1 MTDSNINNLLDNN
14 KEEENTND
22 QPIDTNFTNQT
33 VDSNFTNVF
42 KETNYTPTFN
52 FDDYVN
58 ETFAN
63 EETFDFATQDF
74 NITNNI
80 FNDFTEEKS
89 QRDLEITDN
98 VLKYIGVSE
107 YITKGD
113 VSRKPKT
120 RINVENIFKEATG
133 YNFSDVENNKI
144 SKDIIESDQFQEG
157 LNNFYNQFSDK
168 ITIPNKNDNVV
179 LQQVGGL
186 GYEIGGGLVADAAL
200 SPLLAF
206 GPKGWLVY
214 GLAQFSLN
222 AYFNIEAQKIRNG
235 QSLVGNEDLFSWPEV
250 FSSGIVGTIPL
261 GTELKGLQG
270 IFRSGIYGG
279 TLATSEAFLRDI
291 FGEDLD
297 WQDYALSLGFGST
310 FGASLKGSI
319 VGLENLYRKYEGLDL
334 NSIKQLW
341 SENDTKIT
349 KKAIDDLGK
358 VKNKIDEKIEA
369 EGGDV
374 KKIQQ
379 RIDEEVAKVKTGET
393 EDIQETKTSQTF
405 NEDSIPLGSRV
416 KATDRGN
423 IGTVV
428 GFDETTG
435 KFSVSFKSKQGAFQ
449 TVKFNPDQLTIIKK
463 GKVLQS
469 EVDFKGDK
477 TSTVKS
483 EVTQELTFEA
493 PEAYKKTKPRYGSA
507 TVQFQSDFDKLSWS
521 LRNGKQKKAQNDAK
535 ILKVFLDQGFTEKEV
550 RLHGD
555 KVHAKLKSIVKEQ
568 TGSASASVTNTKGLN
583 FEVPILKD
591 FAGRVQTKLNKLDS
605 QDDLDLGNTQLNP
618 QKMDRIKDMKK
629 GKQDFVTQKVRKKK
643 QEGGFKGAETRSQF
657 DTQESALNKMGDSK
671 GRITGDLKSLK
682 FFTEYT
688 KRKAFLEGKLPTE
701 EEVVINQQGLQIAT
715 DRVANSTQNFI
726 DVVKKNAG
734 KNTKKSKSEI
744 DKAVAKIIQAEQLV
758 DNWLGMGIPLG
769 TRLGRAMNAFKI
781 KGIEG
786 IEGMTPAEV
795 MKMSPIEK
803 KNLTQQNVD
812 ISPSLNKLLD
822 QSADFQTNLLAKVK
836 EGHET
841 GDYSQVLKVA
851 QEMNEASGNIEKMVK
866 LANDDAFGK
875 LLAGA
880 NQTSRVI
887 NEVGINGVLS
897 GPPSQIVNLK
907 SGIAQTFLKAL
918 TNFGGSFDIENG
930 RGLVRKEA
938 LEAAKRH
945 LFALMYNFD
954 FSLRVWK
961 RSWDMEDN
969 FVNVGNSKI
978 DTGQRSVIS
987 SESAF
992 FPLRTTINTTG
1003 KLIRLP
1009 SRLMTS
1015 NDALIQTPN
1024 IIASTAYHATMEGM
1038 KKNLKGQ
1045 ELNDYIKS
1053 SIDGVISYI
1062 LRGQT
1067 GPLGRLKPLEENLFS
1082 KKGIG
1087 PREFIEDPV
1096 LAKIFQRAKNF
1107 GKEITYTQQIRGGR
1121 SDDVTDPL
1129 GFFAEEINNLAIQF
1143 PPVRTLFKFTRTP
1156 TNLIKDVMRYVPII
1170 NTPLRFGTK
1179 KLFTLPF
1186 VGDVKNANPLNA
1198 FLLPEI
1204 AADLRSPDPQVR
1216 TTTRGQIYVG
1226 NAFGII
1232 LTGLAYN
1239 SIFQPAS
1246 EFISSSEY
1254 DSEDEI
1260 PKTFLTDGGPNYFT
1274 KEGAAKYIS
1283 LLRSGW
1289 LPYSRAHLLYDE
1301 DGEILF
1307 DEDGKPKY
1315 VYVSFESLPDPIA
1328 SLVKL
1333 WVDFQGMS
1341 PFFTKKQ
1348 DRLYDEFTIGWSAF
1362 IGRNFTNK
1370 SYVQQISETM
1380 DFFSAIDEVTGG
1392 SQDPEDTISYQQQK
1406 NISYLSRLFES
1417 SITPYS
1423 SLIEDFQRMPADVM
1437 AALLGIDEQKA
1448 QQLRKEGSEGI
1459 TKYAIEVLGKEISL
1473 GNVKNKRIIRLF
1485 AKLDKK
1491 TYSGD
1496 FSDLTR
1502 NLKNFRFITGEDKL
1516 GLGDYEYN
1524 EVNTYLQY
1532 FHGLLQEAKQYAPAN
1547 VGGDLPFQVE
1557 HITNDVVTYP
1567 SKQGLNLFSNA
1578 KYTKS
1583 NNNLLHEAT
1592 YTIGRLLPEP
1602 PNIIRGSKVKNFI
1615 RSSNFS
1621 SKKFVPIKLD
1631 NRQYND
1637 LRKYV
1642 NTGLINYSGKNYN
1655 IADAMKA
1662 YLKGELNVNAGGFR
1676 EKELDYEGN
1685 KKQIERY
1692 GLQSNK
1698 GQEAANRIYTALNKI
1713 NQQFINLGIENYL
1726 KANFSEEQ
1734 LEARINVKLDQQN
1747 EYNKEMED
1755 ILDTLNLKRF

>member
-14 KEEENTND
+14 KKEENTNE
-22 QPIDTNFTNQT
+22 QPLETTLNNEQPSKTDLEFNKEIIN
-33 VDSNFTNVF
+33 SSFTNVF
-42 KETNYTPTFN
+42 KETNFTPTFN

-58 ETFAN
+58 ETFSN

-74 NITNNI
+74 SITNNI
-80 FNDFTEEKS
+80 FNDFTEEKPK
-89 QRDLEITDN
+89 RDLEITDN
-98 VLKYIGVSE
+98 LLKYIGVTK
-107 YITKGD
+107 YIKGEGS
-113 VSRKPKT
+113 SRDTQLPKT
-120 RINVENIFKEATG
+120 RIKVEKIFKETTG
-133 YNFSDVENNKI
+133 YSFSDVENNKI
-144 SKDIIESDQFQEG
+144 SKDIIESPEFQAN
-157 LNNFYNQFSDK
+157 LDKFLSSTYKDILFSDK
-168 ITIPNKNDNVV
+168 VTIPDKNDKFLLNN
-179 LQQVGGL
+179 LSGL
-186 GYEIGGGLVADAAL
+186 GYEIGGGLLADAAL
-200 SPLLAF
+200 TPLLAF
-206 GPKGWLVY
+206 GPKGWLLY
-214 GLAQFSLN
+214 GLGQFSLN
-222 AYFNIEAQKIRNG
+222 AYFNIEAQKIRYG
-235 QSLVGNEDLFSWPEV
+235 QSLTGNEDLFSWPEV
-250 FSSGIVGTIPL
+250 FSSGLVGTIPL
-261 GTELKGLQG
+261 GTEAKGLKG

-279 TLATSEAFLRDI
+279 TLSTSEAFLRDI

-297 WQDYALSLGFGST
+297 WEDYALSLGFGT
-310 FGASLKGSI
+310 VFGAGLKGSLE
-319 VGLENLYRKYEGLDL
+319 GLQGLYKKYDGLDL
-334 NSIKQLW
+334 NSIKKLW
-341 SENDTKIT
+341 TTEDTNIT
-349 KKAIDDLGK
+349 KKAVEDLGK

-369 EGGDV
+369 DGGNV

-379 RIDEEVAKVKTGET
+379 RIDEEVAKVKTGDT
-393 EDIQETKTSQTF
+393 EDTTTK
-405 NEDSIPLGSRV
+405 RV
-416 KATDRGN
+416 KTED
-423 IGTVV
+423 
-428 GFDETTG
+428 
-435 KFSVSFKSKQGAFQ
+435 
-449 TVKFNPDQLTIIKK
+449 
-463 GKVLQS
+463 
-469 EVDFKGDK
+469 
-477 TSTVKS
+477 TSTVKT
-483 EVTQELTFEA
+483 EVAQELTFEA
-493 PEAYKKTKPRYGSA
+493 PEAYKRTKPRYGSA
-507 TVQFQSDFDKLSWS
+507 TIQFQSDFDKLSWS
-521 LRNGKQKKAQNDAK
+521 LRNGRKTKAQNDAK
-535 ILKVFLDQGFTEKEV
+535 LLKVFLDQGFTEKEV

-555 KVHAKLKSIVKEQ
+555 KVHAKLKAIVKEQ

-591 FAGRVQTKLNKLDS
+591 FANKVQTKLNKLDS
-605 QDDLDLGNTQLNP
+605 QDDLDLGNTQVNP
-618 QKMDRIKDMKK
+618 QKMNRIKDMKK
-629 GKQDFVTQKVRKKK
+629 GKQDFVTQKVRTKK
-643 QEGGFKGAETRSQF
+643 QEGGFKGAETKSQF
-657 DTQESALNKMGDSK
+657 DTQESALGKMADSK
-671 GRITGDLKSLK
+671 GNITGDPKRLK
-682 FFTEYT
+682 FLTEYT

-701 EEVVINQQGLQIAT
+701 EEVVINNQGLQIAT
-715 DRVANSTQNFI
+715 DRVANSTRNFLEVI
-726 DVVKKNAG
+726 KKNAG

-744 DKAVAKIIQAEQLV
+744 DKAGAKIIQAEQLV
-758 DNWLGMGIPLG
+758 DDWLGMGIPLG

-795 MKMSPIEK
+795 MKLSPIQK

-822 QSADFQTNLLAKVK
+822 QSADFQTNLLARIK

-841 GDYSQVLKVA
+841 GDYSQVIKVA
-851 QEMNEASGNIEKMVK
+851 QDMEEASGSIEKMVK
-866 LANDDAFGK
+866 LYNDDAFGK
-875 LLAGA
+875 FLKRSS
-880 NQTSRVI
+880 QTSRVI
-887 NEVGINGVLS
+887 NEIGINGVLS

-918 TNFGGSFDIENG
+918 ANFSGSLDIANG
-930 RGLVRKEA
+930 KGLVRKEA

-987 SESAF
+987 SESNF
-992 FPLRTTINTTG
+992 FPLRTAINTTG

-1024 IIASTAYHATMEGM
+1024 IIASTAYHATTEGL
-1038 KKNLKGQ
+1038 KKGLKGQ
-1045 ELNDYIKS
+1045 ELDDYIKS

-1062 LRGQT
+1062 LRGQE

-1087 PREFIEDPV
+1087 PREFIDDPV
-1096 LAKIFQRAKNF
+1096 LAKIFERAKNF

-1156 TNLIKDVMRYVPII
+1156 TNLIKDVMRYVPLA
-1170 NTPLRFGTK
+1170 NTPARFGRSK
-1179 KLFTLPF
+1179 PFFTLPLI
-1186 VGDVKNANPLNA
+1186 GDVKNLNPVNA
-1198 FLLPEI
+1198 YFLPEI
-1204 AADLRSPDPQVR
+1204 AADLRSPNPQVR
-1216 TTTRGQIYVG
+1216 ATTRGQIYLG
-1226 NAFGII
+1226 NAFGLI

-1239 SIFQPAS
+1239 KIYQPAS

-1260 PKTFLTDGGPNYFT
+1260 PKTFLTDGGPNYFEP
-1274 KEGAAKYIS
+1274 EGAAKYIS
-1283 LLRSGW
+1283 LLKSGW
-1289 LPYSRAHLLYDE
+1289 LPYSRAYLLYDQ

-1307 DEDGKPKY
+1307 DGDGNPKY
-1315 VYVSFESLPDPIA
+1315 NYVSFEGLPDPVLSFI
-1328 SLVKL
+1328 KL

-1348 DRLYDEFTIGWSAF
+1348 DRIYDEFTIGWGAF

-1380 DFFSAIDEVTGG
+1380 DFFSALDEVTSGN
-1392 SQDPEDTISYQQQK
+1392 QDPEDTISYQRQK

-1417 SITPYS
+1417 SIAPYS
-1423 SLIEDFQRMPADVM
+1423 SLIEDLQRMPADVM
-1437 AALLGIDEQKA
+1437 ATLLNIDEQEA
-1448 QQLRKEGSEGI
+1448 QRLRKEGSEGI

-1502 NLKNFRFITGEDKL
+1502 NLKNFRFITNEDKL

-1524 EVNTYLQY
+1524 EVNGYLQY
-1532 FHGLLQEAKQYAPAN
+1532 LHGLLQEAKQYVPAN
-1547 VGGDLPFQVE
+1547 VGGNLPFQVE

-1578 KYTKS
+1578 KYSKS
-1583 NNNLLHEAT
+1583 NYNIIHEAT

-1602 PNIIRGSKVKNFI
+1602 PNIIRGSKVKNFVK
-1615 RSSNFS
+1615 SSNFS
-1621 SKKFVPIKLD
+1621 SKLFVPIKLD
-1631 NRQYND
+1631 NIEYNN

-1642 NTGLINYSGKNYN
+1642 NTGVINFSGKNYN

-1662 YLKGELNVNAGGFR
+1662 YLTNELSVTVGGFSAVELNYQAN
-1676 EKELDYEGN
+1676 KE
-1685 KKQIERY
+1685 QIERY
-1692 GLQSNK
+1692 GLDSVQGK
-1698 GQEAANRIYTALNKI
+1698 EAADRIYRVLNKI
-1713 NQQFINLGIENYL
+1713 NQQYINLGIENYL
-1726 KANFSEEQ
+1726 KANFTEEQ
-1734 LEARINVKLDQQN
+1734 LETRINVKLDQQN
-1747 EYNKEMED
+1747 KYNDELEG
-1755 ILDTLNLKRF
+1755 ILDTLNLRRF

>member
-1 MTDSNINNLLDNN
+1 MTDSNINNLLDSN
-14 KEEENTND
+14 KEEENTNE
-22 QPIDTNFTNQT
+22 QPVDTNLNSQI
-33 VDSNFTNVF
+33 VNSSFTNVF

-58 ETFAN
+58 ETFFD
-63 EETFDFATQDF
+63 EETFDFAAQDF
-74 NITNNI
+74 SITNNI
-80 FNDFTEEKS
+80 FNDLTEEKP
-89 QRDLEITDN
+89 QKDLEITDN
-98 VLKYIGVSE
+98 LLKYIGVSE

-120 RINVENIFKEATG
+120 RINVEKIFKETTG
-133 YNFSDVENNKI
+133 YSFSDVENNKI

-157 LNNFYNQFSDK
+157 LNNFYNQFSSK
-168 ITIPNKNDNVV
+168 ITIPDKNDNAV
-179 LQQVGGL
+179 LQQIGGL
-186 GYEIGGGLVADAAL
+186 GYEIGGGLLADAAL
-200 SPLLAF
+200 TPLLGF

-222 AYFNIEAQKIRNG
+222 AYFNIEAQEIRNG

-250 FSSGIVGTIPL
+250 FSSGLIGTIPL
-261 GTELKGLQG
+261 GTELKGLKG
-270 IFRSGIYGG
+270 MFRSGIYGG

-297 WQDYALSLGFGST
+297 WQDYALSLGFGAG
-310 FGASLKGSI
+310 FGAGLKGSI
-319 VGLENLYRKYEGLDL
+319 EGLEGLVRKYEGLDL
-334 NSIKQLW
+334 SSIKKLW
-341 SENDTKIT
+341 TEEDTKIT
-349 KKAIDDLGK
+349 KKAVDDLGK

-379 RIDEEVAKVKTGET
+379 KIDEEVAKVRTGET
-393 EDIQETKTSQTF
+393 EDATTKKVKT
-405 NEDSIPLGSRV
+405 EDS
-416 KATDRGN
+416 
-423 IGTVV
+423 
-428 GFDETTG
+428 
-435 KFSVSFKSKQGAFQ
+435 
-449 TVKFNPDQLTIIKK
+449 
-463 GKVLQS
+463 
-469 EVDFKGDK
+469 
-477 TSTVKS
+477 STVKS

-493 PEAYKKTKPRYGSA
+493 PEAYKRTKPRYGSA
-507 TVQFQSDFDKLSWS
+507 TIQFQSDFDKLSWS
-521 LRNGKQKKAQNDAK
+521 LRNGKKKKAQNDAK
-535 ILKVFLDQGFTEKEV
+535 ILKIFLDQGFTEKEV
-550 RLHGD
+550 RQHGD

-568 TGSASASVTNTKGLN
+568 TGNASASVANTKGLN

-591 FAGRVQTKLNKLDS
+591 YAGRVQTKLNKLDS
-605 QDDLDLGNTQLNP
+605 QDDLDLGNTQQNP
-618 QKMDRIKDMKK
+618 QKMNRIKDMKK

-657 DTQESALNKMGDSK
+657 DTQESALGKMTDSK
-671 GRITGDLKSLK
+671 GRIAGDPKLLKLM
-682 FFTEYT
+682 TEYT
-688 KRKAFLEGKLPTE
+688 KRKALLEGKLPTE
-701 EEVVINQQGLQIAT
+701 EEVVINNQGLQIAT

-734 KNTKKSKSEI
+734 KNTKKSRSEI
-744 DKAVAKIIQAEQLV
+744 DKAGAKIIQAEQLV
-758 DNWLGMGIPLG
+758 DDWLGMGIPLG
-769 TRLGRAMNAFKI
+769 TRLGRAMNAFRI

-812 ISPSLNKLLD
+812 ISSSLNKLLD
-822 QSADFQTNLLAKVK
+822 QSADFQTNLLARIQ

-851 QEMNEASGNIEKMVK
+851 QEMNEASGSIEKMIK

-875 LLAGA
+875 LLKVGG
-880 NQTSRVI
+880 QTSRVI
-887 NEVGINGVLS
+887 NEIGINGVLS

-918 TNFGGSFDIENG
+918 ANFGGSLDIENG

-987 SESAF
+987 SESNF
-992 FPLRTTINTTG
+992 FPLRTSINTTG

-1024 IIASTAYHATMEGM
+1024 IIASTAYHATTEGM
-1038 KKNLKGQ
+1038 KKGLKGD
-1045 ELNDYIKS
+1045 ELNNYIKS
-1053 SIDGVISYI
+1053 SIDGVISYL
-1062 LRGQT
+1062 LRGQE

-1087 PREFIEDPV
+1087 PREFIDDPV

-1156 TNLIKDVMRYVPII
+1156 TNLIKDVMRYVPLI
-1170 NTPLRFGTK
+1170 NTPARFGGKT
-1179 KLFTLPF
+1179 
-1186 VGDVKNANPLNA
+1186 NYNPINRI
-1198 FLLPEI
+1198 LLPEI
-1204 AADLRSPDPQVR
+1204 AADLKSPDPQVR
-1216 TTTRGQIYVG
+1216 ATTRGQIYLG
-1226 NAFGII
+1226 NAFGLI

-1239 SIFQPAS
+1239 KIYQPAS

-1289 LPYSRAHLLYDE
+1289 LPYSRAYLLYDE

-1315 VYVSFESLPDPIA
+1315 VYVSYENLPDPIA
-1328 SLVKL
+1328 SFIKL

-1348 DRLYDEFTIGWSAF
+1348 DRLYDEFTIGWGAF

-1392 SQDPEDTISYQQQK
+1392 SQDPEDTISYQRQR

-1417 SITPYS
+1417 SVTPYS
-1423 SLIEDFQRMPADVM
+1423 SLIEDLQRMPADVM
-1437 AALLGIDEQKA
+1437 AALLGVDEQTA
-1448 QQLRKEGSEGI
+1448 QRLRKEGSEGI
-1459 TKYAIEVLGKEISL
+1459 TKYAIEVLGKEISV

-1502 NLKNFRFITGEDKL
+1502 NLKNFRFITGEEKL

-1524 EVNTYLQY
+1524 EVNSYLQY

-1602 PNIIRGSKVKNFI
+1602 PNIIRGSKVKNFVKA
-1615 RSSNFS
+1615 SNFS

-1631 NRQYND
+1631 TTAYNT

-1642 NTGLINYSGKNYN
+1642 NTGVINYSGKNYN

-1662 YLKGELNVNAGGFR
+1662 YIKGDLDVIVGGFNAAELNYQVN
-1676 EKELDYEGN
+1676 KE
-1685 KKQIERY
+1685 QIERY
-1692 GLQSNK
+1692 GLNSNQGK
-1698 GQEAANRIYTALNKI
+1698 EASERIYKALNKI

-1726 KANFSEEQ
+1726 KATFTEEE

-1747 EYNKEMED
+1747 DYNNEIE
-1755 ILDTLNLKRF
+1755 TLYNELNFKRRF

>member
-14 KEEENTND
+14 KEEENTNE
-22 QPIDTNFTNQT
+22 QPVDTNLDNQI
-33 VDSNFTNVF
+33 VNSSFTNVF

-58 ETFAN
+58 ETFFD
-63 EETFDFATQDF
+63 EETFDFASQDF
-74 NITNNI
+74 SITNNI
-80 FNDFTEEKS
+80 FNDLTEEKP
-89 QRDLEITDN
+89 QKDLEVTDN
-98 VLKYIGVSE
+98 LLKYIGVSE
-107 YITKGD
+107 YIQGKG
-113 VSRKPKT
+113 SRDTQLPRT
-120 RINVENIFKEATG
+120 RIKVEKIFKETTG
-133 YNFSDVENNKI
+133 YSFSDIENNKI
-144 SKDIIESDQFQEG
+144 SKEIIESPEFQAN
-157 LNNFYNQFSDK
+157 LDKFLSSTYKDIPFTDK
-168 ITIPNKNDNVV
+168 ITIPDKNDNAV

-186 GYEIGGGLVADAAL
+186 GYEIGGGLLADAAL
-200 SPLLAF
+200 TPLLRF

-222 AYFNIEAQKIRNG
+222 AYFNIEAQKIRYG
-235 QSLVGNEDLFSWPEV
+235 QSLTGNEDLFSWPEV
-250 FSSGIVGTIPL
+250 FSSGLVGTIPL
-261 GTELKGLQG
+261 STEAKGLKGM
-270 IFRSGIYGG
+270 FRSGIYGG

-297 WQDYALSLGFGST
+297 WQDYALSLGFGAG
-310 FGASLKGSI
+310 FGAGLKGSI
-319 VGLENLYRKYEGLDL
+319 EGLEGLYRKYEGLDL
-334 NSIKQLW
+334 SSIKKLW
-341 SENDTKIT
+341 TEDDTKIT
-349 KKAIDDLGK
+349 KKAVDDLGK

-379 RIDEEVAKVKTGET
+379 KIDEEVAKVKTGET
-393 EDIQETKTSQTF
+393 EDTTTK
-405 NEDSIPLGSRV
+405 RV
-416 KATDRGN
+416 KTE
-423 IGTVV
+423 
-428 GFDETTG
+428 ET
-435 KFSVSFKSKQGAFQ
+435 
-449 TVKFNPDQLTIIKK
+449 P
-463 GKVLQS
+463 
-469 EVDFKGDK
+469 
-477 TSTVKS
+477 TVKS

-493 PEAYKKTKPRYGSA
+493 PEAYKRTKPRYGSA
-507 TVQFQSDFDKLSWS
+507 TIQFQSDFDKLSWS
-521 LRNGKQKKAQNDAK
+521 LRNGKKKKAQNDAK

-591 FAGRVQTKLNKLDS
+591 FAGKVQTKLNKLDS
-605 QDDLDLGNTQLNP
+605 QDDLDLGNTQQNP

-629 GKQDFVTQKVRKKK
+629 GKQDFVTQKVRTKK

-657 DTQESALNKMGDSK
+657 DTQESALGKMADSK
-671 GRITGDLKSLK
+671 GRITGDPKRLKLI
-682 FFTEYT
+682 TEYT
-688 KRKAFLEGKLPTE
+688 KRKALLEGKLPTE
-701 EEVVINQQGLQIAT
+701 EEVVINNQGLQIAT
-715 DRVANSTQNFI
+715 DRVANSTKNFI

-744 DKAVAKIIQAEQLV
+744 DKAGAKIIQAEQLV
-758 DNWLGMGIPLG
+758 DDWLGMGIPLG

-795 MKMSPIEK
+795 MKLSPIEK

-822 QSADFQTNLLAKVK
+822 QSAEFQTNLLARIK
-836 EGHET
+836 EGHKT

-851 QEMNEASGNIEKMVK
+851 QDMNEASGSIEKMIK
-866 LANDDAFGK
+866 LYNPNIWGK
-875 LLAGA
+875 ILKPAS
-880 NQTSRVI
+880 QTSRVI

-918 TNFGGSFDIENG
+918 ANFGGSLDVEN
-930 RGLVRKEA
+930 RKGLVRKEA

-945 LFALMYNFD
+945 LFALLYNFD

-1024 IIASTAYHATMEGM
+1024 IIASTAYHATTEGLR
-1038 KKNLKGQ
+1038 KGLKGQ
-1045 ELNDYIKS
+1045 ELDDYIKS

-1062 LRGQT
+1062 LRGQE

-1087 PREFIEDPV
+1087 PREFIDDPV
-1096 LAKIFQRAKNF
+1096 LAKIFERAKNF

-1121 SDDVTDPL
+1121 SDDVTDVL

-1156 TNLIKDVMRYVPII
+1156 TNLIKDVMRYVPIV
-1170 NTPLRFGTK
+1170 NTPARFGGRT
-1179 KLFTLPF
+1179 
-1186 VGDVKNANPLNA
+1186 NYNPINSL
-1198 FLLPEI
+1198 LLPEI

-1216 TTTRGQIYVG
+1216 ATTRGQIYLG
-1226 NAFGII
+1226 NAFGLI

-1239 SIFQPAS
+1239 NIYQPAS

-1289 LPYSRAHLLYDE
+1289 LPYSRAYLLYDE

-1307 DEDGKPKY
+1307 DEDGQPKY
-1315 VYVSFESLPDPIA
+1315 VYVSFESLPDPLA
-1328 SLVKL
+1328 SFIKL

-1348 DRLYDEFTIGWSAF
+1348 DRLYDEFTIGWGAF

-1392 SQDPEDTISYQQQK
+1392 SQDPEDTISYQRQR

-1423 SLIEDFQRMPADVM
+1423 SLIEDLQRMPADVM
-1437 AALLGIDEQKA
+1437 AAFLGVDEQTA
-1448 QQLRKEGSEGI
+1448 QRLRKEGSEGI
-1459 TKYAIEVLGKEISL
+1459 TKYAIEVLGKEISV

-1502 NLKNFRFITGEDKL
+1502 NLKNFRFITGEEKL

-1524 EVNTYLQY
+1524 EVNSYLQY
-1532 FHGLLQEAKQYAPAN
+1532 FHGLLQEAKQYVPAN

-1602 PNIIRGSKVKNFI
+1602 PNIIRGSKVKNFVKA
-1615 RSSNFS
+1615 SNFS

-1631 NRQYND
+1631 TTAYNT

-1642 NTGLINYSGKNYN
+1642 NTGVINYSGKNYN

-1662 YLKGELNVNAGGFR
+1662 YLKGDLDVIVGGFNAAELNYQV
-1676 EKELDYEGN
+1676 N
-1685 KKQIERY
+1685 KKQIEKY
-1692 GLQSNK
+1692 GLNSNQGK
-1698 GQEAANRIYTALNKI
+1698 EASERIYKVLNKL

-1726 KANFSEEQ
+1726 KATFTEEE

-1747 EYNKEMED
+1747 DYNNEIE
-1755 ILDTLNLKRF
+1755 TLYNELNFKRRF

>member
-14 KEEENTND
+14 KEEENTNE
-22 QPIDTNFTNQT
+22 QPVDTNLNNEI
-33 VDSNFTNVF
+33 VNSSFTNVF
-42 KETNYTPTFN
+42 KETNYAPTFN

-58 ETFAN
+58 ETFFD
-63 EETFDFATQDF
+63 EETFDFAGQDF
-74 NITNNI
+74 SITNNI
-80 FNDFTEEKS
+80 FNDLTEEKP
-89 QRDLEITDN
+89 QKDLEVTDN
-98 VLKYIGVSE
+98 LLKYIGVSE

-120 RINVENIFKEATG
+120 RINVEKIFKETTG
-133 YNFSDVENNKI
+133 YSFSDVENNKI
-144 SKDIIESDQFQEG
+144 SKDIIESDQFQKG
-157 LNNFYNQFSDK
+157 LNNFYNQFSSK
-168 ITIPNKNDNVV
+168 ITIPDKNDNVV
-179 LQQVGGL
+179 LQQVSGL
-186 GYEIGGGLVADAAL
+186 GYEVGGGLLADGAL
-200 SPLLAF
+200 SPLLGF
-206 GPKGWLVY
+206 GPKGWIVY

-222 AYFNIEAQKIRNG
+222 AYFNIKAQEIRNG

-250 FSSGIVGTIPL
+250 FSSGLIGTIPL
-261 GTELKGLQG
+261 GTELKGLKG
-270 IFRSGIYGG
+270 MFRSGIYGG

-297 WQDYALSLGFGST
+297 WQDYALSLGFGAG
-310 FGASLKGSI
+310 FGAGLKGSI
-319 VGLENLYRKYEGLDL
+319 EGLEGLYRKYEGLDL
-334 NSIKQLW
+334 SSIKKLW
-341 SENDTKIT
+341 TEEDTKIT

-393 EDIQETKTSQTF
+393 EDTTTKKAKPEDTSY
-405 NEDSIPLGSRV
+405 I
-416 KATDRGN
+416 
-423 IGTVV
+423 
-428 GFDETTG
+428 
-435 KFSVSFKSKQGAFQ
+435 
-449 TVKFNPDQLTIIKK
+449 
-463 GKVLQS
+463 
-469 EVDFKGDK
+469 
-477 TSTVKS
+477 KS

-493 PEAYKKTKPRYGSA
+493 PEAYKRTKPRYGSA
-507 TVQFQSDFDKLSWS
+507 TIQFQSDFDKLSWS
-521 LRNGKQKKAQNDAK
+521 LRNGKKKKAQNDAK

-568 TGSASASVTNTKGLN
+568 TGSASASVTNTQGLN

-591 FAGRVQTKLNKLDS
+591 FAGKVQTKLNKLDS

-657 DTQESALNKMGDSK
+657 DTQESALGKMADSK
-671 GRITGDLKSLK
+671 GRITGDPKRLK
-682 FFTEYT
+682 FITEYT
-688 KRKAFLEGKLPTE
+688 KRKALLEGKLPTE
-701 EEVVINQQGLQIAT
+701 EEVVINNQGLQIAT

-744 DKAVAKIIQAEQLV
+744 DKAGAKIIQAEQLV
-758 DNWLGMGIPLG
+758 DDWLGMGIPLG

-795 MKMSPIEK
+795 MKLSPIEK

-822 QSADFQTNLLAKVK
+822 QSAEFQTNLLARIK

-841 GDYSQVLKVA
+841 EDYSEVLKVA
-851 QEMNEASGNIEKMVK
+851 QDMNEASGSIEKMVK
-866 LANDDAFGK
+866 LYNDDAFGK
-875 LLAGA
+875 LLKVGG
-880 NQTSRVI
+880 QTSRVI
-887 NEVGINGVLS
+887 NEIGINGVLS

-918 TNFGGSFDIENG
+918 ANFGGSLDVENG
-930 RGLVRKEA
+930 KGLVRKEA

-1024 IIASTAYHATMEGM
+1024 IIASTAYHATTEGLR
-1038 KKNLKGQ
+1038 KGLKGQ
-1045 ELNDYIKS
+1045 DLNDYIKS

-1062 LRGQT
+1062 LRGQE

-1087 PREFIEDPV
+1087 PREFIDDPV

-1170 NTPLRFGTK
+1170 NTPARFGGRT
-1179 KLFTLPF
+1179 
-1186 VGDVKNANPLNA
+1186 NYNPINRI
-1198 FLLPEI
+1198 LLPEI

-1216 TTTRGQIYVG
+1216 ATTRGQIYLG
-1226 NAFGII
+1226 NAFGLI

-1239 SIFQPAS
+1239 NIYQPAS

-1289 LPYSRAHLLYDE
+1289 LPYSRAYLLYDE

-1307 DEDGKPKY
+1307 DEDGQPKY

-1328 SLVKL
+1328 SLIKL

-1348 DRLYDEFTIGWSAF
+1348 DRLYDEFTIGWGAF

-1392 SQDPEDTISYQQQK
+1392 SQDPEDTISYQRQR

-1417 SITPYS
+1417 SVTPYS
-1423 SLIEDFQRMPADVM
+1423 SLIEDLQRMPADVM
-1437 AALLGIDEQKA
+1437 AALLGVDEQTA
-1448 QQLRKEGSEGI
+1448 QRLRKEGSEGI
-1459 TKYAIEVLGKEISL
+1459 TKYAIEVLGKEISV

-1502 NLKNFRFITGEDKL
+1502 NLKNFRFITGEEKL

-1524 EVNTYLQY
+1524 EVNSYLQY
-1532 FHGLLQEAKQYAPAN
+1532 FHGLVQEAKQYAPAN

-1583 NNNLLHEAT
+1583 NNNLLHQAT

-1602 PNIIRGSKVKNFI
+1602 PNIIRGSKVKNFVKA
-1615 RSSNFS
+1615 SNFS

-1631 NRQYND
+1631 TTAYNT

-1642 NTGLINYSGKNYN
+1642 NTGVINYSGKNYN

-1662 YLKGELNVNAGGFR
+1662 YIKGDLDVIVGGFNAAELNYQVN
-1676 EKELDYEGN
+1676 KE
-1685 KKQIERY
+1685 QIERY
-1692 GLQSNK
+1692 GLNSNQGK
-1698 GQEAANRIYTALNKI
+1698 EASERIYKALNKI

-1726 KANFSEEQ
+1726 KATFTEEE
-1734 LEARINVKLDQQN
+1734 LEARINLKLDQQN
-1747 EYNKEMED
+1747 DYNNEIE
-1755 ILDTLNLKRF
+1755 TLYNELNFKRRF

>member
-1 MTDSNINNLLDNN
+1 MTDSNINSLLDNN
-14 KEEENTND
+14 KEEENTNE
-22 QPIDTNFTNQT
+22 QPVDTNL
-33 VDSNFTNVF
+33 DSQIVNSSFTNVF

-58 ETFAN
+58 ETFFD
-63 EETFDFATQDF
+63 EETFDFAGQDF
-74 NITNNI
+74 SITNNI
-80 FNDFTEEKS
+80 FNDLTEEKP
-89 QRDLEITDN
+89 QRDLEVTDN
-98 VLKYIGVSE
+98 LLKYIGVSE

-113 VSRKPKT
+113 VSRKPRT
-120 RINVENIFKEATG
+120 RINVEKIFKETTG
-133 YNFSDVENNKI
+133 YSFSDVENNKI
-144 SKDIIESDQFQEG
+144 SKDIIESDQFQKG
-157 LNNFYNQFSDK
+157 LNNFYNQFSSK
-168 ITIPNKNDNVV
+168 ITIPDKNDNVV

-186 GYEIGGGLVADAAL
+186 GYEIGGGLLADAAL
-200 SPLLAF
+200 TPLLAF
-206 GPKGWLVY
+206 GPKGWLLY
-214 GLAQFSLN
+214 GLGQFSLN
-222 AYFNIEAQKIRNG
+222 AYFNIEAQKIRYG
-235 QSLVGNEDLFSWPEV
+235 QSLTGNEDLFSWPEV
-250 FSSGIVGTIPL
+250 FSSGLVGTIPL
-261 GTELKGLQG
+261 GTELKGLKG
-270 IFRSGIYGG
+270 MFRSGIYGG

-297 WQDYALSLGFGST
+297 WQDYALSIGFGTT
-310 FGASLKGSI
+310 FGAGLKGSI
-319 VGLENLYRKYEGLDL
+319 EGLEGLYRKYEGLDL
-334 NSIKQLW
+334 SSIKKLW
-341 SENDTKIT
+341 TEEDTKIT

-369 EGGDV
+369 EGGNV

-379 RIDEEVAKVKTGET
+379 KIDEEVAKVKTGET
-393 EDIQETKTSQTF
+393 EDTTTKKVKT
-405 NEDSIPLGSRV
+405 EDTP
-416 KATDRGN
+416 
-423 IGTVV
+423 
-428 GFDETTG
+428 
-435 KFSVSFKSKQGAFQ
+435 
-449 TVKFNPDQLTIIKK
+449 
-463 GKVLQS
+463 
-469 EVDFKGDK
+469 
-477 TSTVKS
+477 TVKS

-493 PEAYKKTKPRYGSA
+493 PEAYKRTKPRYGSA
-507 TVQFQSDFDKLSWS
+507 TIQFQSDFDKLSWS
-521 LRNGKQKKAQNDAK
+521 LRNGKKKKAQNDAK

-568 TGSASASVTNTKGLN
+568 TGSASASVTNTQGLN
-583 FEVPILKD
+583 LEVPILKD
-591 FAGRVQTKLNKLDS
+591 FAGKVQTKLNKLDS

-657 DTQESALNKMGDSK
+657 DTQESALGKMADSK
-671 GRITGDLKSLK
+671 GRITGDPKRLK
-682 FFTEYT
+682 FITEYT
-688 KRKAFLEGKLPTE
+688 KRKALLEGKLPTE
-701 EEVVINQQGLQIAT
+701 EEVVINNQGLQIAT

-734 KNTKKSKSEI
+734 KNTKKSQSEI
-744 DKAVAKIIQAEQLV
+744 DKAGAKIIQAEQLV
-758 DNWLGMGIPLG
+758 DDWLGMGIPLG

-795 MKMSPIEK
+795 MKLSPIEK

-822 QSADFQTNLLAKVK
+822 QSAEFQTNLLARIK

-851 QEMNEASGNIEKMVK
+851 QDMNEASGSIEKMVK
-866 LANDDAFGK
+866 LYNDDAFGK
-875 LLAGA
+875 LLKVGG
-880 NQTSRVI
+880 QTSRII
-887 NEVGINGVLS
+887 NEIGINGVLS

-918 TNFGGSFDIENG
+918 ANFGGSLDVENG
-930 RGLVRKEA
+930 KGLVRKEA

-987 SESAF
+987 SESNF
-992 FPLRTTINTTG
+992 FPLRTSINTTG

-1024 IIASTAYHATMEGM
+1024 IIASTAYHATTEGM
-1038 KKNLKGQ
+1038 KKGLKGD
-1045 ELNDYIKS
+1045 ELNNYIKS
-1053 SIDGVISYI
+1053 SIDGVISYL
-1062 LRGQT
+1062 LRGQE

-1087 PREFIEDPV
+1087 PREFIDDPV

-1170 NTPLRFGTK
+1170 NTPARFGGKT
-1179 KLFTLPF
+1179 
-1186 VGDVKNANPLNA
+1186 NYNPINRI
-1198 FLLPEI
+1198 LLPEI

-1216 TTTRGQIYVG
+1216 ATTRGQIYLG
-1226 NAFGII
+1226 NAFGLI

-1239 SIFQPAS
+1239 NIYQPAS

-1289 LPYSRAHLLYDE
+1289 LPYSRAYLLYDE

-1328 SLVKL
+1328 SFIKL

-1348 DRLYDEFTIGWSAF
+1348 DRLYDEFTIGWGAF

-1392 SQDPEDTISYQQQK
+1392 SQDPEDTISYQRQR

-1423 SLIEDFQRMPADVM
+1423 SLIEDLQRMPADVM
-1437 AALLGIDEQKA
+1437 AALLGVDEQTA
-1448 QQLRKEGSEGI
+1448 QRLRKEGSEGI
-1459 TKYAIEVLGKEISL
+1459 TKYAIEVLGKEISV

-1502 NLKNFRFITGEDKL
+1502 NLKNFRFITGEEKL

-1524 EVNTYLQY
+1524 EVNSYLQY
-1532 FHGLLQEAKQYAPAN
+1532 FHGLVQEAKQYAPAN

-1602 PNIIRGSKVKNFI
+1602 PNIIRGSKVKNFVKA
-1615 RSSNFS
+1615 SNFS

-1631 NRQYND
+1631 TTAYNT

-1642 NTGLINYSGKNYN
+1642 NTGVINYSGKNYN

-1662 YLKGELNVNAGGFR
+1662 YLKGDLDVIVGGFNAV
-1676 EKELDYEGN
+1676 ELDYQSN
-1685 KKQIERY
+1685 KEQIERY
-1692 GLQSNK
+1692 GLKSNQGK
-1698 GQEAANRIYTALNKI
+1698 EASERIYKALNKI

-1726 KANFSEEQ
+1726 KATFTEEE

-1747 EYNKEMED
+1747 DYNNEIE
-1755 ILDTLNLKRF
+1755 TLYNELNFKRRF

>member
-14 KEEENTND
+14 KKEENTNE
-22 QPIDTNFTNQT
+22 QPLETTLNNEQPSKTDLDFNKEIINSSF
-33 VDSNFTNVF
+33 SNVF
-42 KETNYTPTFN
+42 EQTNYTPDFDFN
-52 FDDYVN
+52 DYVN
-58 ETFAN
+58 ETFFN

-74 NITNNI
+74 SITNNI
-80 FNDFTEEKS
+80 FNDFTEEKPK
-89 QRDLEITDN
+89 RDLEITDN
-98 VLKYIGVSE
+98 LLKYIGVTK
-107 YITKGD
+107 YIKGEGSD
-113 VSRKPKT
+113 FGVGWNDTRKPKT
-120 RINVENIFKEATG
+120 RINVEKIFKETTG
-133 YNFSDVENNKI
+133 YSFSDVENNKI
-144 SKDIIESDQFQEG
+144 SKEIIESPEFQAN
-157 LNNFYNQFSDK
+157 LDKFLSSTYKDIPFSDK
-168 ITIPNKNDNVV
+168 VTIPDKNDDFV
-179 LQQVGGL
+179 LQQIGGL
-186 GYEIGGGLVADAAL
+186 GYEIGGGLMADAL
-200 SPLLAF
+200 LTPLLAF
-206 GPKGWLVY
+206 GPKGWLLY
-214 GLAQFSLN
+214 GIAQFSLN
-222 AYFNIEAQKIRNG
+222 AYFNIEAQKIRYG
-235 QSLVGNEDLFSWPEV
+235 QSLTGNEDLFSWPEV
-250 FSSGIVGTIPL
+250 FSSGVVGTIPL
-261 GTELKGLQG
+261 GTELKGLKG
-270 IFRSGIYGG
+270 MFRSGIYGG
-279 TLATSEAFLRDI
+279 TLSTSEAFLRDI

-297 WQDYALSLGFGST
+297 WEDYALSLGFGT
-310 FGASLKGSI
+310 VFGAGLKGSLE
-319 VGLENLYRKYEGLDL
+319 GLEGLYKKYDGLDL
-334 NSIKQLW
+334 NSIKKLW
-341 SENDTKIT
+341 TKEDTNIT
-349 KKAIDDLGK
+349 KKAVEDLGK

-369 EGGDV
+369 DGGDV

-379 RIDEEVAKVKTGET
+379 RIDEEVAKVKTGDTDDTTTKRVKT
-393 EDIQETKTSQTF
+393 ED
-405 NEDSIPLGSRV
+405 
-416 KATDRGN
+416 
-423 IGTVV
+423 
-428 GFDETTG
+428 
-435 KFSVSFKSKQGAFQ
+435 
-449 TVKFNPDQLTIIKK
+449 
-463 GKVLQS
+463 
-469 EVDFKGDK
+469 
-477 TSTVKS
+477 TSTVKT
-483 EVTQELTFEA
+483 EVAQELTFEA

-507 TVQFQSDFDKLSWS
+507 TIQFQSDFDKLSWS
-521 LRNGKQKKAQNDAK
+521 LRNGKKTKAQNDAK

-591 FAGRVQTKLNKLDS
+591 FADKVQTKLNKLDS
-605 QDDLDLGNTQLNP
+605 QNGLDLGNTQVNP

-629 GKQDFVTQKVRKKK
+629 GKQDFVTQKVRTKKE
-643 QEGGFKGAETRSQF
+643 EGGFTGAETKSQF
-657 DTQESALNKMGDSK
+657 DTQEGALSKMTDSK
-671 GRITGDLKSLK
+671 GNITGDLKRLK
-682 FFTEYT
+682 FITEYT

-701 EEVVINQQGLQIAT
+701 EEVVINNQGLQIAT
-715 DRVANSTQNFI
+715 DRVANSTRNFLEVI
-726 DVVKKNAG
+726 KKNAG

-744 DKAVAKIIQAEQLV
+744 DKAGAKIIQAEQLV
-758 DNWLGMGIPLG
+758 DDWLGMGIPLG

-795 MKMSPIEK
+795 MKLSPIQK

-822 QSADFQTNLLAKVK
+822 QSADFQTNLLARIK

-841 GDYSQVLKVA
+841 GDYSQVIKVA
-851 QEMNEASGNIEKMVK
+851 QDMEEASGSIEKMVK
-866 LANDDAFGK
+866 LYNDDAFGK
-875 LLAGA
+875 LLKISS
-880 NQTSRVI
+880 QTSRII
-887 NEVGINGVLS
+887 NEIGINGVLS

-918 TNFGGSFDIENG
+918 ANFSGSLDIANG
-930 RGLVRKEA
+930 KGLVRKEA

-987 SESAF
+987 SESNF
-992 FPLRTTINTTG
+992 FPLRTAINTTG

-1024 IIASTAYHATMEGM
+1024 IIASTAYHATTEGL
-1038 KKNLKGQ
+1038 KKGLKGQ
-1045 ELNDYIKS
+1045 ELDDYIKS

-1062 LRGQT
+1062 LRGQE

-1087 PREFIEDPV
+1087 PREFIDDPV
-1096 LAKIFQRAKNF
+1096 LAKIFERAKNF

-1121 SDDVTDPL
+1121 NDDVTDPL

-1156 TNLIKDVMRYVPII
+1156 TNLIKDVMRYVPLA
-1170 NTPLRFGTK
+1170 NTPARFGRSK
-1179 KLFTLPF
+1179 PFFTLPLI
-1186 VGDVKNANPLNA
+1186 GDVKNLNPVNA
-1198 FLLPEI
+1198 YFLPEI
-1204 AADLRSPDPQVR
+1204 AADLRSPNPQVR
-1216 TTTRGQIYVG
+1216 ATTRGQIYLG
-1226 NAFGII
+1226 NAFGLI

-1239 SIFQPAS
+1239 KIYQPAS

-1283 LLRSGW
+1283 LLKSGW
-1289 LPYSRAHLLYDE
+1289 LPYSRAYLLYDQ

-1307 DEDGKPKY
+1307 DGDGNPKY
-1315 VYVSFESLPDPIA
+1315 NYVSFEGLPDPVLSFI
-1328 SLVKL
+1328 KL

-1348 DRLYDEFTIGWSAF
+1348 DRIYDEFTIGWGAY

-1370 SYVQQISETM
+1370 SYIQQISETM
-1380 DFFSAIDEVTGG
+1380 DFFSALDEVTSGN
-1392 SQDPEDTISYQQQK
+1392 QDPEDTISYQRQK

-1417 SITPYS
+1417 SIAPYS
-1423 SLIEDFQRMPADVM
+1423 SLIEDLQRMPADVM
-1437 AALLGIDEQKA
+1437 AALLNIDEQIA
-1448 QQLRKEGSEGI
+1448 QRLRKEGSEGI
-1459 TKYAIEVLGKEISL
+1459 TKYAIEILGKEISL

-1524 EVNTYLQY
+1524 EVNSYLQY
-1532 FHGLLQEAKQYAPAN
+1532 LHGLVQEAKQYVPAN

-1578 KYTKS
+1578 KYSKS
-1583 NNNLLHEAT
+1583 NYNIIHEAT

-1602 PNIIRGSKVKNFI
+1602 PNIIRGSKVKNFVK
-1615 RSSNFS
+1615 SPNFS
-1621 SKKFVPIKLD
+1621 SKLFVPIKLD
-1631 NRQYND
+1631 NIEYNN

-1642 NTGLINYSGKNYN
+1642 NTGVINFSGKNYN
-1655 IADAMKA
+1655 LADAMKA
-1662 YLKGELNVNAGGFR
+1662 YLTNELSVTVGGFSAVELNYQAN
-1676 EKELDYEGN
+1676 KE
-1685 KKQIERY
+1685 QIERY
-1692 GLQSNK
+1692 GLSSVQGK
-1698 GQEAANRIYTALNKI
+1698 EAADRIYRVLNKI
-1713 NQQFINLGIENYL
+1713 NQQYINLGIENYL
-1726 KANFSEEQ
+1726 KANFTEEE
-1734 LEARINVKLDQQN
+1734 LETRINVKLDQQN
-1747 EYNKEMED
+1747 KYNDELEG
-1755 ILDTLNLKRF
+1755 ILDTLNLRRF

>member
-1 MTDSNINNLLDNN
+1 MTESNINSLLDNN
-14 KEEENTND
+14 KEEKD
-22 QPIDTNFTNQT
+22 QNEQPVDTNLNNEI
-33 VDSNFTNVF
+33 VNSSFTNVF

-58 ETFAN
+58 ETFFD
-63 EETFDFATQDF
+63 EETFDFAGQDF
-74 NITNNI
+74 SITNNI
-80 FNDFTEEKS
+80 FNDLTEEKP
-89 QRDLEITDN
+89 QKDLEVTDN
-98 VLKYIGVSE
+98 LLKYIGVSE

-120 RINVENIFKEATG
+120 RINVEKIFKETTG
-133 YNFSDVENNKI
+133 YSFSDVENNKI

-157 LNNFYNQFSDK
+157 LNNFYNQFSSK
-168 ITIPNKNDNVV
+168 ITIPDKNDNAV

-186 GYEIGGGLVADAAL
+186 GYEIGGGLLADAAL
-200 SPLLAF
+200 TPLLAF

-214 GLAQFSLN
+214 GLGQFSLN
-222 AYFNIEAQKIRNG
+222 AYFNIEAQNIRYG
-235 QSLVGNEDLFSWPEV
+235 QSLTGNEDLFSWPEV
-250 FSSGIVGTIPL
+250 FSSGLVGTIPL
-261 GTELKGLQG
+261 GTELKGLKG
-270 IFRSGIYGG
+270 MFRSGIYGG
-279 TLATSEAFLRDI
+279 TLSTSEAFLRDI
-291 FGEDLD
+291 FREDLD
-297 WQDYALSLGFGST
+297 WQDYALSLGFGAG
-310 FGASLKGSI
+310 FGAGLKGSI
-319 VGLENLYRKYEGLDL
+319 EGLEGLYRKYEGLDL
-334 NSIKQLW
+334 SSIKKLW
-341 SENDTKIT
+341 TEEDTKIT
-349 KKAIDDLGK
+349 KKAVDDLGK

-379 RIDEEVAKVKTGET
+379 KIDEEVAKVKTGET
-393 EDIQETKTSQTF
+393 EDTTTKKVKP
-405 NEDSIPLGSRV
+405 ED
-416 KATDRGN
+416 
-423 IGTVV
+423 
-428 GFDETTG
+428 
-435 KFSVSFKSKQGAFQ
+435 
-449 TVKFNPDQLTIIKK
+449 
-463 GKVLQS
+463 
-469 EVDFKGDK
+469 

-493 PEAYKKTKPRYGSA
+493 PEAYKRTKPRYGSA
-507 TVQFQSDFDKLSWS
+507 TIQFQSDFDKLSWS
-521 LRNGKQKKAQNDAK
+521 LRNGKKKKAQNDAK

-568 TGSASASVTNTKGLN
+568 TGSASASVTNTQGLN

-591 FAGRVQTKLNKLDS
+591 FAGKVQTKLNKLDS

-618 QKMDRIKDMKK
+618 QKMNRIKDMKK
-629 GKQDFVTQKVRKKK
+629 GKQDFVTQKVRTKK

-657 DTQESALNKMGDSK
+657 DTQESALGKMADSK
-671 GRITGDLKSLK
+671 GRITGDPKRLK
-682 FFTEYT
+682 FITEYT
-688 KRKAFLEGKLPTE
+688 KRKALLEGKLPTE
-701 EEVVINQQGLQIAT
+701 EEVVINNQGLQIAT

-734 KNTKKSKSEI
+734 KNTKKSQSEI
-744 DKAVAKIIQAEQLV
+744 DKAGAKIIQAEQLV
-758 DNWLGMGIPLG
+758 DDWLGMGIPLG

-795 MKMSPIEK
+795 MKLSPLEK

-822 QSADFQTNLLAKVK
+822 QSAEFQTNLLAKIK

-841 GDYSQVLKVA
+841 GDYSEVLKVA
-851 QEMNEASGNIEKMVK
+851 QDMNEASGSIEKMVK
-866 LANDDAFGK
+866 LYNDDAFGK
-875 LLAGA
+875 LLKVGG
-880 NQTSRVI
+880 QTSRVI
-887 NEVGINGVLS
+887 NEIGINGVLS

-918 TNFGGSFDIENG
+918 ANFGGSLDVENG
-930 RGLVRKEA
+930 KGLVRKEA

-1024 IIASTAYHATMEGM
+1024 IIASTAYHATTEGLR
-1038 KKNLKGQ
+1038 KGLKGQ
-1045 ELNDYIKS
+1045 DLNDYIKS

-1062 LRGQT
+1062 LRGQE

-1087 PREFIEDPV
+1087 PREFIDDPV

-1156 TNLIKDVMRYVPII
+1156 TNLIKDVMRYVPIV
-1170 NTPLRFGTK
+1170 NTPARFGGRT
-1179 KLFTLPF
+1179 
-1186 VGDVKNANPLNA
+1186 NYNPINRI
-1198 FLLPEI
+1198 LLPEI

-1216 TTTRGQIYVG
+1216 TTTRGQIYLG
-1226 NAFGII
+1226 NAFGLI

-1239 SIFQPAS
+1239 NIYQPAS

-1289 LPYSRAHLLYDE
+1289 LPYSRAYLLYDE

-1307 DEDGKPKY
+1307 DEDGQPKY
-1315 VYVSFESLPDPIA
+1315 VYVSYENLPDPIA
-1328 SLVKL
+1328 SLIKL

-1392 SQDPEDTISYQQQK
+1392 SQDPEDTISYQRQK

-1417 SITPYS
+1417 SVTPYS
-1423 SLIEDFQRMPADVM
+1423 SLIEDLQRMPADVM
-1437 AALLGIDEQKA
+1437 AALLGVDEQTA
-1448 QQLRKEGSEGI
+1448 QRLRKEGSEGI
-1459 TKYAIEVLGKEISL
+1459 TKYAIEVLGKEISV

-1502 NLKNFRFITGEDKL
+1502 NLKNFRFITGEEKL

-1524 EVNTYLQY
+1524 EVNSYLQY
-1532 FHGLLQEAKQYAPAN
+1532 FHGLVQEAKQYAPAN

-1602 PNIIRGSKVKNFI
+1602 PNIIRGSKVKNFVKA
-1615 RSSNFS
+1615 SNFS

-1631 NRQYND
+1631 TTAYNT

-1642 NTGLINYSGKNYN
+1642 NTGVINYSGKNYN
-1655 IADAMKA
+1655 IANAMKA
-1662 YLKGELNVNAGGFR
+1662 YIKGDLDVIVGGFNAAELNYQVN
-1676 EKELDYEGN
+1676 KE
-1685 KKQIERY
+1685 QIERY
-1692 GLQSNK
+1692 GLNSNQGK
-1698 GQEAANRIYTALNKI
+1698 EASERIYKALNKI

-1726 KANFSEEQ
+1726 KATFTEEE

-1747 EYNKEMED
+1747 DYNNEIE
-1755 ILDTLNLKRF
+1755 TLYNELNFKRRF

>member
-14 KEEENTND
+14 KEEENTNE
-22 QPIDTNFTNQT
+22 QPVDTNLDNQ
-33 VDSNFTNVF
+33 VNNSGFTNVF
-42 KETNYTPTFN
+42 KPINYTPTFD
-52 FDDYVN
+52 FDNYVN
-58 ETFAN
+58 ETFFD
-63 EETFDFATQDF
+63 EEPFDFASQDF

-80 FNDFTEEKS
+80 FNDLTEEKP
-89 QRDLEITDN
+89 QRDLEVTDN
-98 VLKYIGVSE
+98 LLKYIGVSE

-120 RINVENIFKEATG
+120 RINVEKIFKETTS
-133 YNFSDVENNKI
+133 YSFSDVENNKI
-144 SKDIIESDQFQEG
+144 SKEIIESDQFQSN

-168 ITIPNKNDNVV
+168 ITIPDKNDNAV

-186 GYEIGGGLVADAAL
+186 GYEIGGGLLADSLL
-200 SPLLAF
+200 SPLLAL
-206 GPKGWLVY
+206 GPKGWLLY
-214 GLAQFSLN
+214 GLGQFSLN
-222 AYFNIEAQKIRNG
+222 AYFNIEAQKIRYG
-235 QSLVGNEDLFSWPEV
+235 QSLTGNEDLFSWPEV
-250 FSSGIVGTIPL
+250 FSSGLVGTIPL
-261 GTELKGLQG
+261 GTEAKGLKGM
-270 IFRSGIYGG
+270 FRSGIYGG
-279 TLATSEAFLRDI
+279 TLSTSEAFLRDI
-291 FGEDLD
+291 FGEDLT
-297 WQDYALSLGFGST
+297 WEDYALSLGFGTT
-310 FGASLKGSI
+310 FGAGLKGSI
-319 VGLENLYRKYEGLDL
+319 EGLEGLYRKYEGLDL
-334 NSIKQLW
+334 NSIKKLW
-341 SENDTKIT
+341 TKEDTKIT
-349 KKAIDDLGK
+349 KKAVDDLGK

-379 RIDEEVAKVKTGET
+379 KIDEEVAKVKTGET
-393 EDIQETKTSQTF
+393 EDTTTKKVKT
-405 NEDSIPLGSRV
+405 EDTP
-416 KATDRGN
+416 
-423 IGTVV
+423 
-428 GFDETTG
+428 
-435 KFSVSFKSKQGAFQ
+435 
-449 TVKFNPDQLTIIKK
+449 
-463 GKVLQS
+463 
-469 EVDFKGDK
+469 
-477 TSTVKS
+477 TVKS
-483 EVTQELTFEA
+483 KVTQELTFEA
-493 PEAYKKTKPRYGSA
+493 PEAYKRTKPHYGSA
-507 TVQFQSDFDKLSWS
+507 TIQFQSDFDKLSWS
-521 LRNGKQKKAQNDAK
+521 LRNGKKKKAQNDAK
-535 ILKVFLDQGFTEKEV
+535 ILKIFLDQGFTEKEV

-568 TGSASASVTNTKGLN
+568 TGNASASVANTKGLN

-591 FAGRVQTKLNKLDS
+591 YAGKVQTKLNKLDS
-605 QDDLDLGNTQLNP
+605 QDDLDLGNTQQNP
-618 QKMDRIKDMKK
+618 QKMNRIKDMKK

-657 DTQESALNKMGDSK
+657 DTQESALGKMADSK
-671 GRITGDLKSLK
+671 GLITGDPKRLK
-682 FFTEYT
+682 FITEYT
-688 KRKAFLEGKLPTE
+688 KRKALLEGKLPTE
-701 EEVVINQQGLQIAT
+701 EEVVINNQGLQIAT

-734 KNTKKSKSEI
+734 KNIKKSKSEI
-744 DKAVAKIIQAEQLV
+744 DKAGAKIIQAEQLV
-758 DNWLGMGIPLG
+758 DDWLGMGIPLG
-769 TRLGRAMNAFKI
+769 TRLGRAMNAFRI

-795 MKMSPIEK
+795 MKLSPIEK

-822 QSADFQTNLLAKVK
+822 QSAEFQTNLLAKIK

-851 QEMNEASGNIEKMVK
+851 QEMNEASGSIEKMIK

-875 LLAGA
+875 LLKVGS
-880 NQTSRVI
+880 QTSRII
-887 NEVGINGVLS
+887 NEIGINGVLS

-918 TNFGGSFDIENG
+918 ANFGGSLDVENG

-938 LEAAKRH
+938 LEASKRH
-945 LFALMYNFD
+945 LFALLYNFD

-987 SESAF
+987 SESNF
-992 FPLRTTINTTG
+992 FPLRTSINTTG

-1024 IIASTAYHATMEGM
+1024 IIASTAYHATTEGM
-1038 KKNLKGQ
+1038 KKGLKGD
-1045 ELNDYIKS
+1045 ELNNYIKS
-1053 SIDGVISYI
+1053 SIDGVISYL
-1062 LRGQT
+1062 LRGQE

-1087 PREFIEDPV
+1087 PREFIDDPV
-1096 LAKIFQRAKNF
+1096 LAKIFERAKNF

-1129 GFFAEEINNLAIQF
+1129 GFLAEEINNLAIQF

-1156 TNLIKDVMRYVPII
+1156 TNLIKDVMRYVPLI
-1170 NTPLRFGTK
+1170 NTPARFGTK

-1186 VGDVKNANPLNA
+1186 VGDIKNANPLNA
-1198 FLLPEI
+1198 LLLPEI

-1216 TTTRGQIYVG
+1216 ATTRGQIYIG
-1226 NAFGII
+1226 NAFGLI

-1239 SIFQPAS
+1239 KIYQPAS

-1260 PKTFLTDGGPNYFT
+1260 PKTFITDGGPNYFEP
-1274 KEGAAKYIS
+1274 EGAAKYIS
-1283 LLRSGW
+1283 LLKSGW
-1289 LPYSRAHLLYDE
+1289 LPYSRAYLLYDE

-1328 SLVKL
+1328 SFIKL

-1348 DRLYDEFTIGWSAF
+1348 DRLYDEFTIGWGAF

-1392 SQDPEDTISYQQQK
+1392 SQDPEDTISYQRQK

-1417 SITPYS
+1417 SVTPYS
-1423 SLIEDFQRMPADVM
+1423 SLIEDLQRMPADVM
-1437 AALLGIDEQKA
+1437 AALLGVDEQTA
-1448 QQLRKEGSEGI
+1448 QRLRKEGSEGI
-1459 TKYAIEVLGKEISL
+1459 TKYAIEVLGKEISV

-1502 NLKNFRFITGEDKL
+1502 NLKNFRFITGEEKL

-1524 EVNTYLQY
+1524 EVNSYLQY

-1602 PNIIRGSKVKNFI
+1602 PNIIRGSKVKNFVKA
-1615 RSSNFS
+1615 SNFS

-1631 NRQYND
+1631 TTAYNT

-1642 NTGLINYSGKNYN
+1642 NTGVINYSGKNYN
-1655 IADAMKA
+1655 IADAMKG
-1662 YLKGELNVNAGGFR
+1662 YLKGDLDVIEGGFNAAELNYQVN
-1676 EKELDYEGN
+1676 KE
-1685 KKQIERY
+1685 QIEKY
-1692 GLQSNK
+1692 GLNSKQGK
-1698 GQEAANRIYTALNKI
+1698 EASERIYKALNNI

-1726 KANFSEEQ
+1726 KATFTEEE

-1747 EYNKEMED
+1747 DYNNEIE
-1755 ILDTLNLKRF
+1755 TLYNELNFKRRF

>member
-1 MTDSNINNLLDNN
+1 MIDSNINNLLDNN
-14 KEEENTND
+14 KKEEDKNE
-22 QPIDTNFTNQT
+22 QPVDTNLNNEI
-33 VDSNFTNVF
+33 VNSSFTNVF

-58 ETFAN
+58 ETFFD
-63 EETFDFATQDF
+63 EETFDFAAQDF
-74 NITNNI
+74 SITNNI
-80 FNDFTEEKS
+80 FNDLTEEKP
-89 QRDLEITDN
+89 QKDLEVTDN
-98 VLKYIGVSE
+98 LLKYIGVSE

-120 RINVENIFKEATG
+120 RINVEKIFKETTG
-133 YNFSDVENNKI
+133 YSFSDVENNKI

-157 LNNFYNQFSDK
+157 LNNFYNQFSSK
-168 ITIPNKNDNVV
+168 ITIPDKNDNAV

-186 GYEIGGGLVADAAL
+186 GYEIGGGLLADAAL
-200 SPLLAF
+200 TPLLAF
-206 GPKGWLVY
+206 GPKGWLLY
-214 GLAQFSLN
+214 GLGQFSLN
-222 AYFNIEAQKIRNG
+222 AYFNIEAQKIRYG
-235 QSLVGNEDLFSWPEV
+235 QSLTGNEELFSWPEV
-250 FSSGIVGTIPL
+250 FSSGLVGTIPL
-261 GTELKGLQG
+261 GTELKGLRG
-270 IFRSGIYGG
+270 MFRSGIYGG

-297 WQDYALSLGFGST
+297 WQDYALSIGFGT
-310 FGASLKGSI
+310 GFGAGLKGTI
-319 VGLENLYRKYEGLDL
+319 DGLEGLVRKYEGLDL
-334 NSIKQLW
+334 SSIKKLW
-341 SENDTKIT
+341 TEEDTKIT
-349 KKAIDDLGK
+349 KKAVDDLGK

-379 RIDEEVAKVKTGET
+379 KIDEEVAKVKTGET
-393 EDIQETKTSQTF
+393 EDTTTK
-405 NEDSIPLGSRV
+405 RV
-416 KATDRGN
+416 KTED
-423 IGTVV
+423 T
-428 GFDETTG
+428 
-435 KFSVSFKSKQGAFQ
+435 
-449 TVKFNPDQLTIIKK
+449 
-463 GKVLQS
+463 
-469 EVDFKGDK
+469 
-477 TSTVKS
+477 TVKS

-493 PEAYKKTKPRYGSA
+493 PEAYKRTKPRYGSA
-507 TVQFQSDFDKLSWS
+507 TIQFQSDFDKLSWS
-521 LRNGKQKKAQNDAK
+521 LRNGKKKKAQNDAK

-568 TGSASASVTNTKGLN
+568 TGSASASVTNTQGLN

-591 FAGRVQTKLNKLDS
+591 FAGKVQTKLNKLDS

-618 QKMDRIKDMKK
+618 QKMNRIKDMKK
-629 GKQDFVTQKVRKKK
+629 GKQDFVTQKVRTKK

-657 DTQESALNKMGDSK
+657 DTQESALGKMADSK
-671 GRITGDLKSLK
+671 GNITGDPKRLKLI
-682 FFTEYT
+682 TEYT
-688 KRKAFLEGKLPTE
+688 KRKALLEGKLPTE
-701 EEVVINQQGLQIAT
+701 EEVVINNQGLQIAT

-734 KNTKKSKSEI
+734 KNTKKSRSEI
-744 DKAVAKIIQAEQLV
+744 DKAGAKIIQAEQLV
-758 DNWLGMGIPLG
+758 DDWLGMGIPLG

-795 MKMSPIEK
+795 MKLSPIEK

-822 QSADFQTNLLAKVK
+822 QSAEFQTNLLARIK

-851 QEMNEASGNIEKMVK
+851 QDMNEASGSIEKMIK
-866 LANDDAFGK
+866 LYNPNIWGK
-875 LLAGA
+875 ILKPAS
-880 NQTSRVI
+880 QTSRVI
-887 NEVGINGVLS
+887 NEIGINGVLS

-918 TNFGGSFDIENG
+918 ANFGGSLDVENG
-930 RGLVRKEA
+930 KGLVRKEA

-945 LFALMYNFD
+945 LFALLYNFD

-969 FVNVGNSKI
+969 FVNVGNSKV

-987 SESAF
+987 SESNF
-992 FPLRTTINTTG
+992 FPLRTSINTTG

-1024 IIASTAYHATMEGM
+1024 IIASTAYHATTEGL
-1038 KKNLKGQ
+1038 KKGLKGQ
-1045 ELNDYIKS
+1045 ELDDYIKS

-1062 LRGQT
+1062 LRGQE

-1087 PREFIEDPV
+1087 PREFIDDPV
-1096 LAKIFQRAKNF
+1096 LAKIFERAKNF

-1156 TNLIKDVMRYVPII
+1156 TNLIKDVMRYVPIV
-1170 NTPLRFGTK
+1170 NTPARFGGRT
-1179 KLFTLPF
+1179 
-1186 VGDVKNANPLNA
+1186 NYNPINSLI
-1198 FLLPEI
+1198 LPEI
-1204 AADLRSPDPQVR
+1204 AADLRSPNPQVR
-1216 TTTRGQIYVG
+1216 ATTRGQIYLG
-1226 NAFGII
+1226 NAFGLI

-1239 SIFQPAS
+1239 NIYQPAS

-1289 LPYSRAHLLYDE
+1289 LPYSRAYLLYDE

-1307 DEDGKPKY
+1307 DEDGQPKY
-1315 VYVSFESLPDPIA
+1315 VYVSYENLPDPIA
-1328 SLVKL
+1328 SLIKL

-1392 SQDPEDTISYQQQK
+1392 SQDPEDTISYQRQR

-1423 SLIEDFQRMPADVM
+1423 SLIEDLQRMPADVM
-1437 AALLGIDEQKA
+1437 AALLGVDEQTA
-1448 QQLRKEGSEGI
+1448 QRLRKEGSEGI
-1459 TKYAIEVLGKEISL
+1459 TKYAIEVLGKEISV
-1473 GNVKNKRIIRLF
+1473 GNIKNKRIIRLF

-1502 NLKNFRFITGEDKL
+1502 NLKNFRFITGEEKL

-1524 EVNTYLQY
+1524 EVNSYLQY
-1532 FHGLLQEAKQYAPAN
+1532 FHGLVQEAKQYVPAN

-1602 PNIIRGSKVKNFI
+1602 PNIIRGSKVKNFVKA
-1615 RSSNFS
+1615 SNFS

-1631 NRQYND
+1631 TTAYNT

-1642 NTGLINYSGKNYN
+1642 NTGVINYSGKNYN

-1662 YLKGELNVNAGGFR
+1662 YLKGDLDVIVGGFNAAELNYQVN
-1676 EKELDYEGN
+1676 KE
-1685 KKQIERY
+1685 QIERY
-1692 GLQSNK
+1692 GLNSNQGK
-1698 GQEAANRIYTALNKI
+1698 EASERIYKALNKI

-1726 KANFSEEQ
+1726 KATFTEEE

-1747 EYNKEMED
+1747 DYNNEIE
-1755 ILDTLNLKRF
+1755 TLYNELNFKRRF

>member
-1 MTDSNINNLLDNN
+1 MTDSNINNLLSN
-14 KEEENTND
+14 KEEENTNE
-22 QPIDTNFTNQT
+22 QPVDTNLNNEI
-33 VDSNFTNVF
+33 VNSSFTNVF

-58 ETFAN
+58 ETFFD
-63 EETFDFATQDF
+63 EETFDFAGQDF
-74 NITNNI
+74 SITNNI
-80 FNDFTEEKS
+80 FNDLTEEKS
-89 QRDLEITDN
+89 QKDLEVTDN
-98 VLKYIGVSE
+98 LLKYIGVSE

-120 RINVENIFKEATG
+120 RINVEKIFKETTG
-133 YNFSDVENNKI
+133 YSFSDVENNKI

-157 LNNFYNQFSDK
+157 LNNFYNQFSSK
-168 ITIPNKNDNVV
+168 ITIPDKNDNAV
-179 LQQVGGL
+179 LQQIGGL
-186 GYEIGGGLVADAAL
+186 GYEIGGGLLADAAL
-200 SPLLAF
+200 TPLLGF

-214 GLAQFSLN
+214 GLGQFSLN
-222 AYFNIEAQKIRNG
+222 AYFNIEAQKIRYG
-235 QSLVGNEDLFSWPEV
+235 QSLIGNEDLFSWPEV
-250 FSSGIVGTIPL
+250 FSSGLIGTIPL
-261 GTELKGLQG
+261 GTELKGPKG
-270 IFRSGIYGG
+270 MFRSGIYGG
-279 TLATSEAFLRDI
+279 TLSTSEAFLRDI

-297 WQDYALSLGFGST
+297 WQDYALSLGFGAG
-310 FGASLKGSI
+310 FGAGLKGSI
-319 VGLENLYRKYEGLDL
+319 DGLEGLVRKYEGLDL
-334 NSIKQLW
+334 NSIKKLW
-341 SENDTKIT
+341 TEEDTKIT
-349 KKAIDDLGK
+349 KKAVDDLGK

-379 RIDEEVAKVKTGET
+379 KIDEEVAKVKTGET
-393 EDIQETKTSQTF
+393 EDTTTKKVKT
-405 NEDSIPLGSRV
+405 ED
-416 KATDRGN
+416 
-423 IGTVV
+423 
-428 GFDETTG
+428 
-435 KFSVSFKSKQGAFQ
+435 
-449 TVKFNPDQLTIIKK
+449 
-463 GKVLQS
+463 
-469 EVDFKGDK
+469 
-477 TSTVKS
+477 TSTIKS

-493 PEAYKKTKPRYGSA
+493 PEAYKRTKPRYGSA
-507 TVQFQSDFDKLSWS
+507 TIQFQSDFDKLSWS
-521 LRNGKQKKAQNDAK
+521 LRNGKKKKAQNDAK

-568 TGSASASVTNTKGLN
+568 TGSASASVTNTQGLN

-591 FAGRVQTKLNKLDS
+591 FAGKVQTKLNKLDS

-629 GKQDFVTQKVRKKK
+629 GKQDFVTQKVRTKK

-657 DTQESALNKMGDSK
+657 DTQESALGKMADSK
-671 GRITGDLKSLK
+671 GNITGDPKRLK
-682 FFTEYT
+682 FITEYT
-688 KRKAFLEGKLPTE
+688 KRKALLEGKLPTE
-701 EEVVINQQGLQIAT
+701 EEVVINNQGLQIAT
-715 DRVANSTQNFI
+715 DRVANSTQNFL

-734 KNTKKSKSEI
+734 KNTKKSRSEI
-744 DKAVAKIIQAEQLV
+744 DKAGAKIIQAEQLV
-758 DNWLGMGIPLG
+758 DDWLGMGIPLG
-769 TRLGRAMNAFKI
+769 TRLGRAMNAFRI

-795 MKMSPIEK
+795 MKLSPIEK

-822 QSADFQTNLLAKVK
+822 QSADFQTNLLARIK

-841 GDYSQVLKVA
+841 GDYSQVIKVA
-851 QEMNEASGNIEKMVK
+851 QDMEEASGSIEKMVK
-866 LANDDAFGK
+866 LYNDDAFGK
-875 LLAGA
+875 LLKVGG
-880 NQTSRVI
+880 QTSRVI
-887 NEVGINGVLS
+887 NEIGINGVLS

-918 TNFGGSFDIENG
+918 ANFGGSLDVENG
-930 RGLVRKEA
+930 KGLVRKEA

-987 SESAF
+987 SESNF
-992 FPLRTTINTTG
+992 FPLRTSINTTG

-1024 IIASTAYHATMEGM
+1024 IIASSAYHATIEGM
-1038 KKNLKGQ
+1038 RRGLKGQ
-1045 ELNDYIKS
+1045 DLDDYIKS
-1053 SIDGVISYI
+1053 SIDGVISYMF
-1062 LRGQT
+1062 RGQE

-1087 PREFIEDPV
+1087 PREFIDDPV

-1129 GFFAEEINNLAIQF
+1129 GSFAEEINNLAIQF

-1156 TNLIKDVMRYVPII
+1156 TNLIKDVMRYVPLI
-1170 NTPLRFGTK
+1170 NTPARFGGK
-1179 KLFTLPF
+1179 KNHNFI
-1186 VGDVKNANPLNA
+1186 NAW
-1198 FLLPEI
+1198 FLPEI

-1216 TTTRGQIYVG
+1216 ATTRGQIYLG
-1226 NAFGII
+1226 NAFGLI

-1239 SIFQPAS
+1239 KIYQPAS

-1254 DSEDEI
+1254 ESEDEI

-1283 LLRSGW
+1283 LLKSGW
-1289 LPYSRAHLLYDE
+1289 LPYSRAYLLYDE

-1307 DEDGKPKY
+1307 DEDGNPKY
-1315 VYVSFESLPDPIA
+1315 TYVSYEGLPDPVA
-1328 SLVKL
+1328 SFIKL
-1333 WVDFQGMS
+1333 WVDFQSMS

-1348 DRLYDEFTIGWSAF
+1348 DRLYDEFTIGWAAF
-1362 IGRNFTNK
+1362 LGRNFTNK

-1392 SQDPEDTISYQQQK
+1392 SQDPEDTISYQRQK

-1417 SITPYS
+1417 SVTPYS
-1423 SLIEDFQRMPADVM
+1423 SLIEDLQRMPADVM
-1437 AALLGIDEQKA
+1437 AAFLGVDEQTA
-1448 QQLRKEGSEGI
+1448 QRLRKQGSEGI
-1459 TKYAIEVLGKEISL
+1459 TKYAIEVLGKEISV

-1502 NLKNFRFITGEDKL
+1502 NLKNFRFITGEEKL

-1524 EVNTYLQY
+1524 EVNSYLQY
-1532 FHGLLQEAKQYAPAN
+1532 FHGLVQEAKQYAPAN

-1602 PNIIRGSKVKNFI
+1602 PNIIRGSKVKNFVKA
-1615 RSSNFS
+1615 SNFS
-1621 SKKFVPIKLD
+1621 SKLFVPIKLD
-1631 NRQYND
+1631 NIEYNN

-1642 NTGLINYSGKNYN
+1642 NTGVINFSGKNYN
-1655 IADAMKA
+1655 LADAMKA
-1662 YLKGELNVNAGGFR
+1662 YLKGELNVFIGNFS
-1676 EKELDYEGN
+1676 EKDLNYQGN
-1685 KKQIERY
+1685 KEQIERY
-1692 GLQSNK
+1692 GLNSNQGK
-1698 GQEAANRIYTALNKI
+1698 EAADRIYRVLNKI

-1726 KANFSEEQ
+1726 KANFSEEE

-1747 EYNKEMED
+1747 EYNKEMEN

>member
-1 MTDSNINNLLDNN
+1 MTDSNVNNLLDDN
-14 KEEENTND
+14 KEEENTNE
-22 QPIDTNFTNQT
+22 QPVDTNLNNEI
-33 VDSNFTNVF
+33 VNSSFTNVF

-58 ETFAN
+58 ETFFD
-63 EETFDFATQDF
+63 EETFDFAGQDF
-74 NITNNI
+74 SITNNI
-80 FNDFTEEKS
+80 FNDLTEEKP
-89 QRDLEITDN
+89 QKDLEVTDN
-98 VLKYIGVSE
+98 LLKYIGVSE

-120 RINVENIFKEATG
+120 RINVEKIFKETTG
-133 YNFSDVENNKI
+133 YSFSDVENNKI
-144 SKDIIESDQFQEG
+144 NKDIIESDQFQEG
-157 LNNFYNQFSDK
+157 LNNFYNQFSSK
-168 ITIPNKNDNVV
+168 ITIPNKNDNAV

-186 GYEIGGGLVADAAL
+186 GYEIGGGLLADAAL
-200 SPLLAF
+200 TPLLSF

-222 AYFNIEAQKIRNG
+222 AYFNIEAQKIRYG
-235 QSLVGNEDLFSWPEV
+235 QSLTGNEDLFSWPEV
-250 FSSGIVGTIPL
+250 FSSGLVGTIPL

-270 IFRSGIYGG
+270 MFRSGIYGG
-279 TLATSEAFLRDI
+279 TLSTSEAFLRDI

-297 WQDYALSLGFGST
+297 WQDYALSLGFGAG
-310 FGASLKGSI
+310 FGAGLKGSI
-319 VGLENLYRKYEGLDL
+319 EGLEGLYRKYEGLDL
-334 NSIKQLW
+334 SSIKKLW
-341 SENDTKIT
+341 TEEDTKIT
-349 KKAIDDLGK
+349 KKAVDDLGK

-379 RIDEEVAKVKTGET
+379 KIDEEVAKVKTGET
-393 EDIQETKTSQTF
+393 EDTTTK
-405 NEDSIPLGSRV
+405 RV
-416 KATDRGN
+416 KTED
-423 IGTVV
+423 
-428 GFDETTG
+428 
-435 KFSVSFKSKQGAFQ
+435 
-449 TVKFNPDQLTIIKK
+449 
-463 GKVLQS
+463 
-469 EVDFKGDK
+469 
-477 TSTVKS
+477 TSTIKS

-493 PEAYKKTKPRYGSA
+493 PEAYKRTKPRYGSA
-507 TVQFQSDFDKLSWS
+507 TIQFQSDFDKLSWS
-521 LRNGKQKKAQNDAK
+521 LRNGKKKKAQNDAK

-568 TGSASASVTNTKGLN
+568 TGSASASVTNTQGLN
-583 FEVPILKD
+583 LEVPILKD
-591 FAGRVQTKLNKLDS
+591 FAGKVQTKLNKLDS

-629 GKQDFVTQKVRKKK
+629 GKQDFVTQKVRTKK

-657 DTQESALNKMGDSK
+657 DTQESALGKMADSK
-671 GRITGDLKSLK
+671 GRITGDPKRLK
-682 FFTEYT
+682 FITEYT
-688 KRKAFLEGKLPTE
+688 KRKALLEGKLPTE
-701 EEVVINQQGLQIAT
+701 EEVVINNQGLQIAT

-734 KNTKKSKSEI
+734 KNTKKSQSEI
-744 DKAVAKIIQAEQLV
+744 DKAGAKIIQAEQLV
-758 DNWLGMGIPLG
+758 DDWLGMGIPLG

-795 MKMSPIEK
+795 MKLSPIEK

-822 QSADFQTNLLAKVK
+822 QSAEFQTNLLAKIK

-851 QEMNEASGNIEKMVK
+851 QDMNEASGSIEKMVK
-866 LANDDAFGK
+866 LYNDDAFGK
-875 LLAGA
+875 LLKVGG
-880 NQTSRVI
+880 QTSRVI
-887 NEVGINGVLS
+887 NEIGINGVLS

-918 TNFGGSFDIENG
+918 ANFGGSLDVENG
-930 RGLVRKEA
+930 KGLVRKES

-987 SESAF
+987 SESNF
-992 FPLRTTINTTG
+992 FPLRTSINTTG

-1024 IIASTAYHATMEGM
+1024 IIASTAYHATTEGM
-1038 KKNLKGQ
+1038 KKGLKGQ
-1045 ELNDYIKS
+1045 DLNDYIKS

-1062 LRGQT
+1062 LRGQE

-1087 PREFIEDPV
+1087 PREFIDDPV

-1170 NTPLRFGTK
+1170 NTPARFGGKT
-1179 KLFTLPF
+1179 
-1186 VGDVKNANPLNA
+1186 NYNPINRI
-1198 FLLPEI
+1198 LLPEI

-1216 TTTRGQIYVG
+1216 ATTRGQIYLG
-1226 NAFGII
+1226 NAFGLI

-1239 SIFQPAS
+1239 NIYQPAS

-1289 LPYSRAHLLYDE
+1289 LPYSRAYLLYDE

-1307 DEDGKPKY
+1307 DEDGQPKY
-1315 VYVSFESLPDPIA
+1315 VYVSYENLPDPIA
-1328 SLVKL
+1328 SLIKL

-1348 DRLYDEFTIGWSAF
+1348 DRLYDEFTIGWGAF

-1392 SQDPEDTISYQQQK
+1392 SQDPEDTISYQRQR

-1417 SITPYS
+1417 SVTPYS
-1423 SLIEDFQRMPADVM
+1423 SLIEDLQRMPADVM
-1437 AALLGIDEQKA
+1437 AALLGVDEQTA
-1448 QQLRKEGSEGI
+1448 QRLRKEGSEGI
-1459 TKYAIEVLGKEISL
+1459 TKYAIEVLGKEISV

-1502 NLKNFRFITGEDKL
+1502 NLKNFRFITGEEKL

-1524 EVNTYLQY
+1524 EVNSYLQY
-1532 FHGLLQEAKQYAPAN
+1532 FHGLVQEAKQYAPAN

-1602 PNIIRGSKVKNFI
+1602 PNIIRGSKVKNFVKA
-1615 RSSNFS
+1615 SNFS

-1631 NRQYND
+1631 TTAYNT

-1642 NTGLINYSGKNYN
+1642 NTGVINYSGKNYN

-1662 YLKGELNVNAGGFR
+1662 YIKGDLDVIVGGFNAAELNYQVN
-1676 EKELDYEGN
+1676 KE
-1685 KKQIERY
+1685 QIEKY
-1692 GLQSNK
+1692 GLSSNQGK
-1698 GQEAANRIYTALNKI
+1698 EASERIYKALNKI

-1726 KANFSEEQ
+1726 KATFTEEE

-1747 EYNKEMED
+1747 DYNNEIE
-1755 ILDTLNLKRF
+1755 TLYNELNFKRRF

>member
-1 MTDSNINNLLDNN
+1 MTDLNINNLLDNN
-14 KEEENTND
+14 KEEENTNE
-22 QPIDTNFTNQT
+22 QPVDTNF
-33 VDSNFTNVF
+33 DSQIVNSSFTNVF

-58 ETFAN
+58 ETFFD
-63 EETFDFATQDF
+63 EETFDFAAQDF
-74 NITNNI
+74 SITNNI
-80 FNDFTEEKS
+80 FNDLTEEKP
-89 QRDLEITDN
+89 QKDLEVTDN
-98 VLKYIGVSE
+98 LLKYIGVSE

-120 RINVENIFKEATG
+120 RINVEKIFKETTG
-133 YNFSDVENNKI
+133 YSFFDVENNKI

-157 LNNFYNQFSDK
+157 LNNFYNQFSNK
-168 ITIPNKNDNVV
+168 ITIPDKNDNVV

-186 GYEIGGGLVADAAL
+186 GYEIGGGLLADAAL
-200 SPLLAF
+200 TPLLAF

-222 AYFNIEAQKIRNG
+222 AYFNIEAQKIRYG
-235 QSLVGNEDLFSWPEV
+235 QSLTGNEDLFSWPEV
-250 FSSGIVGTIPL
+250 FSSGLVGTIPL
-261 GTELKGLQG
+261 GTELKGLKG
-270 IFRSGIYGG
+270 MFRSGIYGG

-297 WQDYALSLGFGST
+297 WQDYALSLGFGTT
-310 FGASLKGSI
+310 FGAGLKGSI
-319 VGLENLYRKYEGLDL
+319 EGLEGLVRKYEGLDL
-334 NSIKQLW
+334 SSIKKLW
-341 SENDTKIT
+341 TEEDTKIT
-349 KKAIDDLGK
+349 KKAVDDLGK

-379 RIDEEVAKVKTGET
+379 KIDEEVAKVKTGET
-393 EDIQETKTSQTF
+393 EDTTTKKVKT
-405 NEDSIPLGSRV
+405 EDS
-416 KATDRGN
+416 
-423 IGTVV
+423 
-428 GFDETTG
+428 
-435 KFSVSFKSKQGAFQ
+435 
-449 TVKFNPDQLTIIKK
+449 
-463 GKVLQS
+463 
-469 EVDFKGDK
+469 
-477 TSTVKS
+477 STVKS

-493 PEAYKKTKPRYGSA
+493 PDAYKRTKPRYGSA
-507 TVQFQSDFDKLSWS
+507 TIQFQSDFDKLSWS
-521 LRNGKQKKAQNDAK
+521 LRNGKKKKAQNDAK

-568 TGSASASVTNTKGLN
+568 TGSASASVTNTQGLN

-591 FAGRVQTKLNKLDS
+591 FADKVQTKLNKLDS
-605 QDDLDLGNTQLNP
+605 QDDLDLANTQVNP

-629 GKQDFVTQKVRKKK
+629 GKQDFVTQKVRTKK

-657 DTQESALNKMGDSK
+657 DTQESALSKMADSK
-671 GRITGDLKSLK
+671 GKITGDLKRLK
-682 FFTEYT
+682 FITEYT
-688 KRKAFLEGKLPTE
+688 KRKALLEGKLPTE
-701 EEVVINQQGLQIAT
+701 EEVVINNQGLQVAT
-715 DRVANSTQNFI
+715 DRVANSTKNFLEVI
-726 DVVKKNAG
+726 KKNAG
-734 KNTKKSKSEI
+734 KNTKKSRSEI
-744 DKAVAKIIQAEQLV
+744 DKAGAKIIQAEQLV
-758 DNWLGMGIPLG
+758 DDWLGMGIPLG

-795 MKMSPIEK
+795 MKLSPIEK

-822 QSADFQTNLLAKVK
+822 QSADFQTNLLARIK

-851 QEMNEASGNIEKMVK
+851 QDMNEASGSIEKMVK
-866 LANDDAFGK
+866 LYNDDAFGR
-875 LLAGA
+875 LLKVGG
-880 NQTSRVI
+880 QTSRVI
-887 NEVGINGVLS
+887 NEIGINGVLS

-918 TNFGGSFDIENG
+918 ANFGGSLDVENG
-930 RGLVRKEA
+930 KGLVRQEA

-987 SESAF
+987 SESNF
-992 FPLRTTINTTG
+992 FPLRTSINTTG

-1024 IIASTAYHATMEGM
+1024 IIASTAYHATTEGM
-1038 KKNLKGQ
+1038 KKGLKGQ
-1045 ELNDYIKS
+1045 ELNDYIKG
-1053 SIDGVISYI
+1053 SIDGVISYL
-1062 LRGQT
+1062 LRGQE
-1067 GPLGRLKPLEENLFS
+1067 GQLGRLKPLEENLFG

-1087 PREFIEDPV
+1087 PREFINDPV

-1170 NTPLRFGTK
+1170 NTPARFGGKT
-1179 KLFTLPF
+1179 
-1186 VGDVKNANPLNA
+1186 NYNPINRI
-1198 FLLPEI
+1198 LLPEI
-1204 AADLRSPDPQVR
+1204 AADLKSPDPQVR
-1216 TTTRGQIYVG
+1216 ATTRGQIYLG
-1226 NAFGII
+1226 NAFGLI

-1239 SIFQPAS
+1239 KIYQPAS

-1289 LPYSRAHLLYDE
+1289 LPYSRAYLLYDE

-1315 VYVSFESLPDPIA
+1315 VYVSYENLPDPIA
-1328 SLVKL
+1328 SFIKL

-1392 SQDPEDTISYQQQK
+1392 SQDPEDTISYQRQR

-1417 SITPYS
+1417 SVTPYS
-1423 SLIEDFQRMPADVM
+1423 SLIEDLQRIPADVM
-1437 AALLGIDEQKA
+1437 AALLGVDEQTA
-1448 QQLRKEGSEGI
+1448 QRLRKEGSEGI
-1459 TKYAIEVLGKEISL
+1459 TKYAIEVLGKEISV
-1473 GNVKNKRIIRLF
+1473 GNIKNKRIIRLF

-1502 NLKNFRFITGEDKL
+1502 NLKNFRFITGEEKL

-1524 EVNTYLQY
+1524 EVNSYLQY

-1602 PNIIRGSKVKNFI
+1602 PNIIRGSKVKNFVKA
-1615 RSSNFS
+1615 SNFS

-1631 NRQYND
+1631 TTAYNT

-1642 NTGLINYSGKNYN
+1642 NTGVINYSGKNYN

-1662 YLKGELNVNAGGFR
+1662 YIKGDLDVIVGGFNAAELNYQVN
-1676 EKELDYEGN
+1676 KE
-1685 KKQIERY
+1685 QIERY
-1692 GLQSNK
+1692 GLNSNQGK
-1698 GQEAANRIYTALNKI
+1698 EASERIYKALNKI

-1726 KANFSEEQ
+1726 KATFTEEE

-1747 EYNKEMED
+1747 DYNNEIE
-1755 ILDTLNLKRF
+1755 TLYNELNFKRRF